1 MKSAYCT
8 LSSHSHRGNKWGND
22 YIRVSLNYMSY
33 VCVTNKDF
41 IDSSQHLFPD
51 KISRLLWRRLAHL
64 LWLRLVETHQWN
76 RLIASGNKTLH
87 CPTEPTHF
95 HHYQLLK
102 PPRTLKPNPFNGL
115 RLEFWRLW
123 LVFVFFVL
131 WICGVGTRCYFRLVC
146 MKRVVLR
153 DELVHVNTEVGLG
166 DMAEI

>member
-1 MKSAYCT
+1 MIIFRWALTTCHT
-8 LSSHSHRGNKWGND
+8 
-22 YIRVSLNYMSY
+22 
-33 VCVTNKDF
+33 CVWQ
-41 IDSSQHLFPD
+41 I
-51 KISRLLWRRLAHL
+51 KISLIPHNTCSQIKSDPVCSSLTSCSGGVAHL

-115 RLEFWRLW
+115 CLEFWRLW

-166 DMAEI
+166 DMADI